1 MIFRLFEVAWSPLGS
16 APILRENVQ
25 EVARCRQ
32 MEQPKFV
39 QVDRH
44 TYEVTG
50 VNDEGGFGKVWLL
63 KRRTEEWDYIY
74 GPVNAVKTFN
84 VYEDEQE
91 AVVERELGNWISL
104 QSSHIVSLIKIVRL
118 NFQLGAL
125 MLLMPGSLNDYLRGH
140 GPLDTSEVKVAL
152 LDVARGLADAQAQA
166 NLIHL
171 DLKPQ
176 NLLLDSADSPRVRI
190 ADWGISRIA
199 SQQRQHADWLRAP
212 RAWLARQSTERTN
225 FSGGT
230 PPYMAPERFSGSW
243 KIGPAADVFSLGIIG
258 VQLMTG
264 QLPTVDPNA
273 DIPRIIDLITSH
285 QYFARAKA
293 LISARGGPLAAR
305 ILKMIDPNPDR
316 RPIDY
321 RTIIADLEAA

>member
-1 MIFRLFEVAWSPLGS
+1 MSSPVAPAS
-16 APILRENVQ
+16 
-25 EVARCRQ
+25 
-32 MEQPKFV
+32 QPKFV

-50 VNDEGGFGKVWLL
+50 VREGGFGKVWLL
-63 KRRTEEWDYIY
+63 KRQTEQFDYIY

-91 AVVERELGNWISL
+91 AVIERELGNWISL
-104 QSSHIVSLIKIVRL
+104 QSRHIVSLVKIVRL

-125 MLLMPGSLNDYLRGH
+125 MLLLPGSLDDYLRGH
-140 GPLDTSEVKVAL
+140 GPLETSAIKTVL

-166 NLIHL
+166 NLVHL

-176 NLLLDSADSPRVRI
+176 NLLLNSADSPRVRI
-190 ADWGISRIA
+190 SDWGISRMA
-199 SQQRQHADWLRAP
+199 SEQPQHSDWLSASK
-212 RAWLARQSTERTN
+212 AWLARQTTARTR
-225 FSGGT
+225 FAAGT

-243 KIGPAADVFSLGIIG
+243 KIGPSADVFSLGIIG

-264 QLPTVDPNA
+264 RLPTVDP
-273 DIPRIIDLITSH
+273 DGDMSRIIDLITSH
-285 QYFARAKA
+285 RYYGRAKT
-293 LISARGGPLAAR
+293 LTLAHDHRLATLMLR
-305 ILKMIDPNPDR
+305 LIDPDPDR

-321 RTIIADLEAA
+321 STIIADLEAV

>member
-1 MIFRLFEVAWSPLGS
+1 MSSPAVS
-16 APILRENVQ
+16 
-25 EVARCRQ
+25 
-32 MEQPKFV
+32 FV

-50 VNDEGGFGKVWLL
+50 VREGGFGKVWLL
-63 KRRTEEWDYIY
+63 KRRTEQWDYIY

-84 VYEDEQE
+84 AYEDEQE
-91 AVVERELGNWISL
+91 AVIERELGNWISL
-104 QSSHIVSLIKIVRL
+104 RSRHVASLIKIVRL

-125 MLLMPGSLNDYLRGH
+125 MLLMPGSLDDYLRVH
-140 GPLDTSEVKVAL
+140 GPLDTSAVRAVL

-166 NLIHL
+166 NLVHL

-190 ADWGISRIA
+190 TDWGISRIA
-199 SQQRQHADWLRAP
+199 SQQRQHSDWLRAP
-212 RAWLARQSTERTN
+212 RDWLARQTTEKTN

-230 PPYMAPERFSGSW
+230 PPYMAPERFSGG

-273 DIPRIIDLITSH
+273 DIPRVIDLITSH
-285 QYFARAKA
+285 QYFVRAKT
-293 LISARGGPLAAR
+293 LISARGGRLAAL
-305 ILKMIDPNPDR
+305 ILKMIDPNPDC

-321 RTIIADLEAA
+321 PSIIADLEAA

>member
-1 MIFRLFEVAWSPLGS
+1 MSSP
-16 APILRENVQ
+16 A
-25 EVARCRQ
+25 
-32 MEQPKFV
+32 QPKLV

-50 VNDEGGFGKVWLL
+50 LREGGFGKVWLL
-63 KRRTEEWDYIY
+63 KRRTEQWDYIY

-84 VYEDEQE
+84 AYEDEQE
-91 AVVERELGNWISL
+91 AVIERELGNWISL
-104 QSSHIVSLIKIVRL
+104 QSRHIVSLIKIVRL

-125 MLLMPGSLNDYLRGH
+125 MLLMPGSLDDYLGGH
-140 GPLDTSEVKVAL
+140 GPLDTLDIKVVL
-152 LDVARGLADAQAQA
+152 LDVARGLADAQTQA
-166 NLIHL
+166 NLVHL

-176 NLLLDSADSPRVRI
+176 NLLLDSVNSPRVRI

-199 SQQRQHADWLRAP
+199 SQQPQHSDWLHSP
-212 RAWLARQSTERTN
+212 RAWLARQTAERTN
-225 FSGGT
+225 FPLGT
-230 PPYMAPERFSGSW
+230 PAYMGPERFFGSW
-243 KIGPAADVFSLGIIG
+243 KIGPSADVFSLGIIG

-273 DIPRIIDLITSH
+273 DISRIIDLITSH
-285 QYFARAKA
+285 RYFDRAKA
-293 LISARGGPLAAR
+293 LMSARGGRLAAL

-321 RTIIADLEAA
+321 PSIIADLEAA